1 MIVYIYRLTIFDT
14 KILFLPI
21 SLLHLTFQRK
31 IIFQAA
37 VITFYFRYD
46 KEIRQIDSAEKK
58 YTKKIIKDILFRR
71 LVELERYDFLQTAPM
86 VFKVIKK
93 RCKYYLQTST
103 NQCIFL

>member
-58 YTKKIIKDILFRR
+58 YTKNNNQGYSISKIAGRIGT
-71 LVELERYDFLQTAPM
+71 V
-86 VFKVIKK
+86 
-93 RCKYYLQTST
+93 
-103 NQCIFL
+103 